1 MSALYNLCFTNPCF
15 RKTLNEM
22 REEVNKLSEEND
34 RLKFQ
39 NGELEKNTKKLQEVE
54 KKLADISV
62 LQGQSVDEL
71 VEQVREYR
79 EISEKVEE
87 NVKSQ
92 IVQNLISVI
101 FTADQDRDFIIDPE
115 EVDGL
120 KQRLT
125 SIEGVDFSEENFNK
139 ALVKAGFDPTQID
152 VKKGGYSI
160 QAVIE
165 VLRNLMDKDVA
176 DKDNIFTIQRK
187 I

>member
-1 MSALYNLCFTNPCF
+1 
-15 RKTLNEM
+15 
-22 REEVNKLSEEND
+22 
-34 RLKFQ
+34 
-39 NGELEKNTKKLQEVE
+39 LQEVE
-54 KKLADISV
+54 NKLSDLSV

-71 VEQVREYR
+71 VEQVREYK

-101 FTADQDRDFIIDPE
+101 FTADRDRDFIIDPE

-125 SIEGVDFSEENFNK
+125 LIDGVDFSEENFNK
-139 ALVKAGFDPTQID
+139 ALVTAGHDPTQID

-160 QAVIE
+160 QAVIK
-165 VLRNLMDKDVA
+165 VLRNLMDNDVPEE
-176 DKDNIFTIQRK
+176 DNIFTIQK
-187 I
+187 KV